1 MKAAFEGKFVFEV
14 GKHVF
19 VYSSKGFSYEV
30 PGEKKIVVLPDSG
43 VTMKKRKITF
53 DKDAAVC
60 IEERDGYYLVGPIA
74 SSMPGFREALK
85 SDPEIQKL
93 GAGIAEFL
101 NNIPG
106 DGAIADLI
114 SELRLA
120 VLSFLSEVDFP
131 GVVLELREIMQT
143 KYPEQLA
150 AILAKMS
157 EEEKKQLKDVMAT
170 IAR

>member
-1 MKAAFEGKFVFEV
+1 
-14 GKHVF
+14 
-19 VYSSKGFSYEV
+19 
-30 PGEKKIVVLPDSG
+30 
-43 VTMKKRKITF
+43 
-53 DKDAAVC
+53 
-60 IEERDGYYLVGPIA
+60 
-74 SSMPGFREALK
+74 MPGFREALK

-157 EEEKKQLKDVMAT
+157 EEEKKQLKDVMAR